1 MHSGDGSANA
11 TAASVGSVAAPH
23 ASTETQGGFGQLLR
37 VSLFNKLFLANAAIV
52 AAVATAGGLLAV
64 RAAGGA
70 GIVALTTC
78 FAVAG
83 AGIVVS
89 LCANAI
95 LVWVALKPLRELE
108 ATAAVVRTGNLAARA
123 PASSLADDDLSRL
136 SSTFNAVL
144 DTAEDRARRLR
155 ELAIRAGMA
164 AEEERKRLAGELHDG
179 VAQTLAA
186 LNIRIRLARAT
197 ADAQL
202 RESVLDEVS
211 GGIADVILELRR
223 MARGLRPPA
232 LEMLGL
238 AAAIRSHAQSV
249 AEAAGIDVTIDAE
262 TVAGLMAPDEELSLY
277 RILQE
282 SLSNVVQHSGAAVA
296 SVTIRR
302 TDEAIELVVEDDGRG
317 FDTSQSWS
325 DERGLGLLSMEERAA
340 VMGGTLEIRSEP
352 GRGTQVRVTVPILQ
366 EAIHDG

>member
-1 MHSGDGSANA
+1 M
-11 TAASVGSVAAPH
+11 
-23 ASTETQGGFGQLLR
+23 
-37 VSLFNKLFLANAAIV
+37 
-52 AAVATAGGLLAV
+52 
-64 RAAGGA
+64 
-70 GIVALTTC
+70 
-78 FAVAG
+78 
-83 AGIVVS
+83 
-89 LCANAI
+89 
-95 LVWVALKPLRELE
+95 
-108 ATAAVVRTGNLAARA
+108 AARA
-123 PASSLADDDLSRL
+123 PTSPLADAELSRL

-144 DTAEDRARRLR
+144 DTAEDRAHRLR

-197 ADAQL
+197 ADPQL

-238 AAAIRSHAQSV
+238 AAAIRSHAQAV
-249 AEAAGIDVTIDAE
+249 AEAAGIDLTIEAE

-282 SLSNVVQHSGAAVA
+282 SLSNVVRHSGAATATV
-296 SVTIRR
+296 VLRR
-302 TDEAIELVVEDDGRG
+302 VHEQIELLIDDDGRG
-317 FDTSQSWS
+317 FDTTQSWT
-325 DERGLGLLSMEERAA
+325 DDRGLGLLSMEERAA
-340 VMGGTLEIRSEP
+340 VMGGRLEIRSEP
-352 GRGTQVRVTVPILQ
+352 GRGTQVRVTVPILE

>member
-1 MHSGDGSANA
+1 LITTPKV
-11 TAASVGSVAAPH
+11 TAAQHAAPRD
-23 ASTETQGGFGQLLR
+23 ARAADGGFAQLLR
-37 VSLFNKLFLANAAIV
+37 IPLFSKLFLANAAIV
-52 AAVATAGGLLAV
+52 ALVATAGGLLAV
-64 RAAGGA
+64 RVAGGT
-70 GIVALTTC
+70 GTVALTWL
-78 FAVAG
+78 AVAG
-83 AGIVVS
+83 AGIAIS
-89 LCANAI
+89 LVANALI
-95 LVWVALKPLRELE
+95 VWVALKPLRELE
-108 ATAAVVRTGNLAARA
+108 ATADVVRGGNMAARA
-123 PASSLADDDLSRL
+123 PTSPLADAELSRL

-144 DTAEDRARRLR
+144 DTAEDRAHRLR

-197 ADAQL
+197 ADPQL

-238 AAAIRSHAQSV
+238 AAAIRSHAQAV
-249 AEAAGIDVTIDAE
+249 AEAAGIDLTIEAE

-282 SLSNVVQHSGAAVA
+282 SLSNVVRHSGAATATV
-296 SVTIRR
+296 VLRR
-302 TDEAIELVVEDDGRG
+302 VHEQIELLIDDDGRG
-317 FDTSQSWS
+317 FDTTQSWT
-325 DERGLGLLSMEERAA
+325 DDRGLGLLSMEERAA
-340 VMGGTLEIRSEP
+340 VMGGRLEIRSEP
-352 GRGTQVRVTVPILQ
+352 GRGTQVRVTVPILE